1 MATTIEQLELEVQ
14 SSAGSAVSGIDSL
27 SASLAKLKAAT
38 KGGVGL
44 RTVANQL
51 NAFNTAMGNMDSS
64 APGRISSLASS
75 LEKLRNLGS
84 IKLSSTLATGI
95 TSIGQAASSIATTD
109 FSGIERLSTSMQ
121 SLVGFSAK
129 GFTSTINALTKLPK
143 VAETLNK
150 MDLDKFT
157 SQIQQLSSALSPLA
171 TQLDTIGNA
180 FGRLPSNLQRTISAT
195 DRLATA
201 NNKVA
206 MSYTDFYSKA
216 RMAIASVRGVA
227 NTIATWITQANQYIE
242 DVNLFTVSMG
252 EYAEQAQKYADI
264 VSEAVGIDPG
274 EFMRNQGVFNT
285 IIKGFGLASDRAY
298 TMSQNLTQL
307 GYDIASFYNISFE
320 NAMQKLQSG
329 ISGEL
334 EPLRRLG
341 YDLSV
346 ARLQQEAYTLG
357 ITKKVSAMTQAEKA
371 ELRYYAI
378 MTQVTDAQ
386 GDMARTLNAPA
397 NQLRVLQSQVTQCAR
412 ALGNIFLPVLSAIL
426 PYAIALAKVIRY
438 LADCIAS
445 LFGFKLADFTA
456 SLGDTSAAVGGLAD
470 DASNVADNL
479 GDATTAAK
487 KLKQATTGIDEL
499 NIISPNSDS
508 SSGSG
513 SGSGSSGSGLGIDLP
528 TYDFLDGLV
537 ESNVNKIFEKMKAH
551 LKEIGELV
559 ATIGAA
565 LLAWKI
571 AKGVMDF
578 FKMLEGF
585 KGFTVP
591 TGLLGLT
598 MLLSDMNE
606 FKKYL
611 DDFLT
616 NGASFQNIAGM
627 ISEFAGML
635 GDAFVILGNLKIGG
649 ALKIIQGVGELC
661 VAIKDIS
668 ENGINWNNVGT
679 AIRGIS
685 NIAIGIGLI
694 TSNFQVVGI
703 GMVLQ
708 GLLNVIPQ
716 IKNVITAIK
725 TGDWSVVDWSD
736 LVIGAIEVIGGIAV
750 ALGAFK
756 GLGAVGKMT
765 ETSKA
770 MGEVTTATTATSDAT
785 EVLNGASS
793 GFSSKLTSLAKNLLL
808 GIAIIAEVAVAAA
821 LIVGSIALLGAE
833 LQLVDKAWT
842 PVIANAGT
850 VAIAMGV
857 GTAMLVAVGV
867 VTAALGTAGGAMCA
881 QLGIGIAVLAEIS
894 VAADLFVG
902 EIAIMGA
909 LLDKVGQTWSPVIAN
924 APTVKTGIVT
934 GTALLVAVGVAT
946 AALGAATVASAGTI
960 PLAIGLGTAL
970 LVELAAA
977 FVVFCESLVDV
988 ANELNNNLSP
998 KLTTLNGKLP
1008 SLTTNMHNFVQFM
1021 KNFANEVVEY
1031 TKASA
1036 ISGLAATIDTI
1047 IGWFT
1052 EDPIDKLAKDVGD
1065 IYDQTKGLN
1074 DKLNLAVPELKTA
1087 KDLLTSYRD
1096 FLTKIE
1102 SLTNSGNIE
1111 LSSGLFVNMK
1121 EVGQKL
1127 VTGFVEGVKSK
1138 SSDFSNAANTLV
1150 TGFKTTLESKAKE
1163 CQSSMTTWAKNL
1175 KDWFSSKSYGAICT
1189 ETWQTY
1195 AKNIVDG
1202 FKNGVNSNYN
1212 STKSII
1218 TTWATNI
1225 KNWFSQKSQG
1235 GVCAET
1241 WKEYAKN
1248 IVDGFKNGITA
1259 NYSTSKSG
1267 ITTWATNIKNWFSQK
1282 GQGGICADTWKDYAK
1297 NVVTGF
1303 NTGISSNYSTCKS
1316 SMTTWADNVK
1326 NWFNNPNGKS
1336 LQSEFEEIGKNVIQG
1351 FINGSSNSE
1360 LWNKAKRKI
1369 RQFGEEIIQAGKD
1382 GLDEASPSKAF
1393 KQIGAFVIE
1402 GFNIGLS
1409 SMMDTSFGIMSDW
1422 TNGVCAYAPT
1432 LALAVDTSQ
1441 LSAID
1446 NTPSINRAVVA
1457 DVQSNYTVTND
1468 GFADNMET
1476 FYHNYVEPTFRE
1488 MAADMKRQADKNEQ
1502 TIVKIGNRTVTD
1514 AVTTQKKAN
1523 GYSFVK

>member
-44 RTVANQL
+44 RTVANQF

-109 FSGIERLSTSMQ
+109 FSGIERLSTSMR
-121 SLVGFSAK
+121 SLVGFSEK
-129 GFTSTINALTKLPK
+129 GFASTITALTKLPN

-180 FGRLPSNLQRTISAT
+180 FGRLPSNLRNAVSATERLTIANEKASSSYTELYHKVKMTISSMRRA
-195 DRLATA
+195 AS
-201 NNKVA
+201 
-206 MSYTDFYSKA
+206 M
-216 RMAIASVRGVA
+216 MAG
-227 NTIATWITQANQYIE
+227 WITDANQYIE
-242 DVNLFTVSMG
+242 DMNLFNTTMG
-252 EYAEQAQKYADI
+252 EYASQAQKYANA
-264 VSEAVGIDPG
+264 VSEAVGINPG

-285 IIKGFGLASDRAY
+285 IIKGFGVTSDRAY

-307 GYDIASFYNISFE
+307 GYDIASFYNVSFE
-320 NAMQKLQSG
+320 NAMLKLQSG

-346 ARLQQEAYTLG
+346 ARLQEEALALG
-357 ITKKVSAMTQAEKA
+357 ITKKVSAMNQAEKS

-386 GDMARTLNAPA
+386 GDMARTLSSPA
-397 NQLRVLQSQVTQCAR
+397 NQLRVLQAQLDLCSQS
-412 ALGNIFLPVLSAIL
+412 LGNIFLPLLSAII
-426 PYAIALAKVIRY
+426 PYAIAAAKAIRY
-438 LADCIAS
+438 LIDAIAS
-445 LFGFKLADFTA
+445 FFGYNLTDYTQSSSEAFS
-456 SLGDTSAAVGGLAD
+456 SLSSGVGDVTSGL
-470 DASNVADNL
+470 S
-479 GDATTAAK
+479 DATGAAK
-487 KLKQATTGIDEL
+487 KLKTTLLGIDEL
-499 NIISPNSDS
+499 NVFPDTSSS

-513 SGSGSSGSGLGIDLP
+513 SDSGTGSGGGLGIELP
-528 TYDFLDGLV
+528 TYDFFKDFA
-537 ESNVNKIFEKMKAH
+537 ESKVNEIFEEMKKH
-551 LKEIGELV
+551 LKEIAELV
-559 ATIGAA
+559 TTIGTG

-571 AKGVMDF
+571 ATGVMDF
-578 FKMLEGF
+578 LKYLSGF
-585 KGFTVP
+585 KGFSGG
-591 TGLLGLT
+591 TGLLGGLL
-598 MLLSDMNE
+598 MLVDMNE

-785 EVLNGASS
+785 EVLNDASS

-909 LLDKVGQTWSPVIAN
+909 LLDKVEQTWSPVIAN

-946 AALGAATVASAGTI
+946 AALGVATVASAGTI
-960 PLAIGLGTAL
+960 PLAIGLGTTL

-977 FVVFCESLVDV
+977 FVVFCESLVAV
-988 ANELNNNLSP
+988 ADELSNNLSP
-998 KLTTLNGKLP
+998 ALIRLNGQLP
-1008 SLTTNMHNFVQFM
+1008 GLTVNMQNFVRFM
-1021 KNFANEVVEY
+1021 TEFADQVVAY
-1031 TKASA
+1031 TEANA
-1036 ISGLAATIDTI
+1036 ISGLTGTIDTI

-1052 EDPIDKLAKDVGD
+1052 EDPIKKMADDVND
-1065 IYDQTKGLN
+1065 VYEQTTELN
-1074 DKLNLAVPELKTA
+1074 EKLNLAVPELETA
-1087 KDLLTSYRD
+1087 VDLLTSYGD
-1096 FLTKIE
+1096 FLGKLG
-1102 SLTNSGNIE
+1102 SLADCNVE
-1111 LSSGLFVNMK
+1111 LSSGLYLNLHEIGK
-1121 EVGQKL
+1121 NL
-1127 VTGFVEGVKSK
+1127 VTGFVDGIKSK
-1138 SSDFSNAANTLV
+1138 SSVLAQSGMDFVNTLLTAINTTWTSITTFFTTSLTDIETRVKTSWTNIETNTTISWNSIKDFFSITWTAIKTIVTTNMTAIQSNITTYTTTITSTLTASWNTVQSQTNSTWSQMVSNAQSKFSELCSTVSTKMDEATTCVKNVKWDTLGRDLVDGLLTGLKSEWNEV
-1150 TGFKTTLESKAKE
+1150 TRWVNAAADELTTTLADAFEIHSPSRVWAE
-1163 CQSSMTTWAKNL
+1163 IGNYLDLGLQEGMQNGTSGLVATATQIASSMTDAANSAVEV
-1175 KDWFSSKSYGAICT
+1175 SSTDVPSYRVNTA
-1189 ETWQTY
+1189 TY
-1195 AKNIVDG
+1195 GSENTNTD
-1202 FKNGVNSNYN
+1202 
-1212 STKSII
+1212 ST
-1218 TTWATNI
+1218 
-1225 KNWFSQKSQG
+1225 G
-1235 GVCAET
+1235 
-1241 WKEYAKN
+1241 
-1248 IVDGFKNGITA
+1248 
-1259 NYSTSKSG
+1259 G
-1267 ITTWATNIKNWFSQK
+1267 ITTLLEQILTYIQNDNRNSDIKVNIDGREVFN
-1282 GQGGICADTWKDYAK
+1282 A
-1297 NVVTGF
+1297 VVKENNRAIQRTG
-1303 NTGISSNYSTCKS
+1303 
-1316 SMTTWADNVK
+1316 
-1326 NWFNNPNGKS
+1326 
-1336 LQSEFEEIGKNVIQG
+1336 
-1351 FINGSSNSE
+1351 
-1360 LWNKAKRKI
+1360 
-1369 RQFGEEIIQAGKD
+1369 
-1382 GLDEASPSKAF
+1382 ASP
-1393 KQIGAFVIE
+1393 IRV
-1402 GFNIGLS
+1402 
-1409 SMMDTSFGIMSDW
+1409 
-1422 TNGVCAYAPT
+1422 
-1432 LALAVDTSQ
+1432 
-1441 LSAID
+1441 
-1446 NTPSINRAVVA
+1446 
-1457 DVQSNYTVTND
+1457 
-1468 GFADNMET
+1468 
-1476 FYHNYVEPTFRE
+1476 
-1488 MAADMKRQADKNEQ
+1488 
-1502 TIVKIGNRTVTD
+1502 
-1514 AVTTQKKAN
+1514 
-1523 GYSFVK
+1523 

>member
-1 MATTIEQLELEVQ
+1 MPTTIEQLELEVQ
-14 SSAGSAVSGIDSL
+14 SSSSSAVSGIDAL

-44 RTVANQL
+44 TTVANQL
-51 NAFNTAMGNMDSS
+51 QRFNTALSGMDSS
-64 APGRISSLASS
+64 APSKINALTSS
-75 LEKLRNLGS
+75 LEKLKNLGG
-84 IKLSSTLATGI
+84 IKLSSSFANQI
-95 TSIGQAASSIATTD
+95 SAIGQSAASIANTD
-109 FSGIERLSTSMQ
+109 FSGISRLTQALEPLASFKAT
-121 SLVGFSAK
+121 
-129 GFTSTINALTKLPK
+129 GFTSAISALNRLPK
-143 VAETLNK
+143 VAQTLNS
-150 MDLDKFT
+150 MDLNKFT
-157 SQIQQLSSALSPLA
+157 GQIQQLSNALAPLA
-171 TQLDTIGNA
+171 TQLDTIGTA
-180 FGRLPSNLQRTISAT
+180 FSRLPSNLQRTISAT
-195 DRLATA
+195 NRLTEE
-201 NNKVA
+201 NNKA
-206 MSYTDFYSKA
+206 ANSYMNFYAKA
-216 RMAIASVRGVA
+216 KMAIATVKNAAHVLAS
-227 NTIATWITQANQYIE
+227 WITQSNQYIE
-242 DVNLFTVSMG
+242 DLNLFTVSMG
-252 EYAEQAQKYADI
+252 EYAEQAQKYADA

-285 IIKGFGLASDRAY
+285 IIKGFGVATDRAY

-357 ITKKVSAMTQAEKA
+357 IEKKVLAMTQAEKS

-386 GDMARTLNAPA
+386 GDMARTINAPA
-397 NQLRVLQSQVTQCAR
+397 NQLRVLQAQVTQCAR
-412 ALGNIFLPVLSAIL
+412 ALGNVFLPVLSAIL
-426 PYAIALAKVIRY
+426 PYAIALAKVVRY

-445 LFGFKLADFTA
+445 LFGFKLADFTG
-456 SLGDTSAAVGGLAD
+456 SMGDTSVAVGGLAD
-470 DASNVADNL
+470 SADEATKGLN
-479 GDATTAAK
+479 DATKAAK
-487 KLKQATTGIDEL
+487 KLKNATVGIDEL
-499 NIISPNSDS
+499 NIISPDSKS
-508 SSGSG
+508 SSGNGGGSG
-513 SGSGSSGSGLGIDLP
+513 SGGGGLGIDLP

-537 ESNVNKIFEKMKAH
+537 ESNANKIFEEMKKH

-571 AKGVMDF
+571 AKSVMDF

-585 KGFTVP
+585 KGFSVP

-611 DDFLT
+611 DDFLA
-616 NGASFQNIAGM
+616 NGASFQNVAGM
-627 ISEFAGML
+627 ISEFVGMI
-635 GDAFVILGNLKIGG
+635 GDSFIIFGNLKLGG
-649 ALKIIQGVGELC
+649 ALKVVQGIGEIC

-668 ENGINWNNVGT
+668 DNGINWDNVRT

-685 NIAIGIGLI
+685 NITIGIGLI
-694 TSNFQVVGI
+694 TGNFQVVGV
-703 GMVLQ
+703 GLALR
-708 GLLNVIPQ
+708 GLLNLLPQ

-736 LVIGAIEVIGGIAV
+736 LVIGAIEVIGGVAV

-756 GLGAVGKMT
+756 GLSAVGKMT
-765 ETSKA
+765 NTASA
-770 MGEVTTATTATSDAT
+770 MGEVASATTAMSETTGTLSS
-785 EVLNGASS
+785 ASS
-793 GFSSKLTSLAKNLLL
+793 GLSTKLTSLATNLMV
-808 GIAIIAEVAVAAA
+808 GIVIITEVAAA
-821 LIVGSIALLGAE
+821 ALLIVGTIALLGKE
-833 LQLVDKAWT
+833 LELVGETWT
-842 PVIANAGT
+842 PVIASAGT
-850 VAIAMGV
+850 VATAV
-857 GTAMLVAVGV
+857 VTGTAILVSVGA
-867 VTAALGTAGGAMCA
+867 VTAALGSAGTSVCVQIGVGTA
-881 QLGIGIAVLAEIS
+881 ILAEIS
-894 VAADLFVG
+894 VAADLFIA
-902 EIAIMGA
+902 EIALMGK
-909 LLDKVGQTWSPVIAN
+909 LLDKVGQTWSPVLKT
-924 APTVKTGIVT
+924 APTIKTAIVT
-934 GTALLVAVGVAT
+934 GTALLVAIGVVT
-946 AALGAATVASAGTI
+946 AALGAATVATAGAL

-977 FVVFCESLVDV
+977 FVAFSESLVAV
-988 ANELNNNLSP
+988 AKELNENLSP
-998 KLTTLNGKLP
+998 ELIKLNGKLP
-1008 SLTTNMHNFVQFM
+1008 GLKTNMHNFVQFM
-1021 KNFANEVVEY
+1021 TDFAGEVVAY
-1031 TKASA
+1031 TKVSA

-1052 EDPIDKLAKDVGD
+1052 EDPIDKLSNDVND
-1065 IYDQTKGLN
+1065 IYEQTKGLN
-1074 DKLNLAVPELKTA
+1074 EKLNVAVPELETA
-1087 KDLLTSYRD
+1087 TKLLSSYRS
-1096 FLTKIE
+1096 FLKKMET
-1102 SLTNSGNIE
+1102 LTDTNVE
-1111 LSSGLFVNMK
+1111 LSSGMFVNMK

-1127 VTGFVEGVKSK
+1127 VTGFVEGVQSK
-1138 SSDFSNAANTLV
+1138 SGEFSNAANTLV
-1150 TGFKTTLESKAKE
+1150 TGFKTTLTSKASE

-1175 KDWFSSKSYGAICT
+1175 KDWFSSKSYGAICA

-1195 AKNIVDG
+1195 GKNIVDG

-1212 STKSII
+1212 NSKSTII
-1218 TTWATNI
+1218 TWATNI

-1235 GVCAET
+1235 GICAET
-1241 WKEYAKN
+1241 WRE
-1248 IVDGFKNGITA
+1248 
-1259 NYSTSKSG
+1259 
-1267 ITTWATNIKNWFSQK
+1267 
-1282 GQGGICADTWKDYAK
+1282 YAK
-1297 NVVTGF
+1297 NVVDGF
-1303 NTGISSNYSTCKS
+1303 TSGITSNYSNCKS
-1316 SMTTWADNVK
+1316 SMTSWATNVK
-1326 NWFNNPNGKS
+1326 NWFNSPNGTPLS
-1336 LQSEFEEIGKNVIQG
+1336 TEFETIGKNVIQG

-1409 SMMDTSFGIMSDW
+1409 SMIDTSFGIMSDW

-1441 LSAID
+1441 LSAIE
-1446 NTPSINRAVVA
+1446 NTPHLNRAVVA
-1457 DVQSNYTVTND
+1457 DVQSNYAVTND

-1476 FYHNYVEPTFRE
+1476 FYHDYVEPTFKA

-1523 GYSFVK
+1523 GYTFVK

>member
-1 MATTIEQLELEVQ
+1 MPTTIEQLELEVQ
-14 SSAGSAVSGIDSL
+14 SSSGSAVSGIDAL

-44 RTVANQL
+44 TTVANQL
-51 NAFNTAMGNMDSS
+51 QRFNTALSGMDSS
-64 APGRISSLASS
+64 APSKINALTSS
-75 LEKLRNLGS
+75 LEKLKNLGGV
-84 IKLSSTLATGI
+84 KLSSSFANQI
-95 TSIGQAASSIATTD
+95 SAIGQSAASIANTD
-109 FSGIERLSTSMQ
+109 FSGISRLTQ
-121 SLVGFSAK
+121 ALEPLVSFKAT
-129 GFTSTINALTKLPK
+129 GFTSAISALNRLPK
-143 VAETLNK
+143 VAQTLNS
-150 MDLDKFT
+150 MDLNKFT
-157 SQIQQLSSALSPLA
+157 GQIQQLSTALAPLA
-171 TQLDTIGNA
+171 TQLDTIGTA
-180 FGRLPSNLQRTISAT
+180 FSRLPSNLQRTISAT
-195 DRLATA
+195 NRLAEE
-201 NNKVA
+201 NNKA
-206 MSYTDFYSKA
+206 ANSYMNFYAKA
-216 RMAIASVRGVA
+216 KMAIATVKNAAHVLAS
-227 NTIATWITQANQYIE
+227 WITQSNQYIE
-242 DVNLFTVSMG
+242 DLNLFTVSMG
-252 EYAEQAQKYADI
+252 EYAEQAQKYADA
-264 VSEAVGIDPG
+264 VSEALGIDPG

-285 IIKGFGLASDRAY
+285 IIKGFGVATDRAY

-357 ITKKVSAMTQAEKA
+357 IEKKVSAMTQAEKS

-397 NQLRVLQSQVTQCAR
+397 NQLRVLQAQVTQCAR
-412 ALGNIFLPVLSAIL
+412 ALGNVFLPVLSAIL

-438 LADCIAS
+438 LADCIAN
-445 LFGFKLADFTA
+445 LFGFKLSDFTA
-456 SLGDTSAAVGGLAD
+456 SLGDTSSSVGGLAD
-470 DASNVADNL
+470 NAN
-479 GDATTAAK
+479 DATKGLNDATKAAK
-487 KLKQATTGIDEL
+487 KLKNATVGIDEL
-499 NIISPNSDS
+499 NIISPDSKS
-508 SSGSG
+508 SSGNGSG
-513 SGSGSSGSGLGIDLP
+513 SGSGGGLGIDLP

-537 ESNVNKIFEKMKAH
+537 ESNVNKIFEEMKKH

-571 AKGVMDF
+571 AKSVMDF
-578 FKMLEGF
+578 FKMLKGF
-585 KGFTVP
+585 KGFSVP

-616 NGASFQNIAGM
+616 NGASFQNVAGM
-627 ISEFAGML
+627 ISEFVGMI
-635 GDAFVILGNLKIGG
+635 GDSFVILGNLKLGG
-649 ALKIIQGVGELC
+649 ALKVVQGIGEIC

-668 ENGINWNNVGT
+668 DNGINWDNVRT

-685 NIAIGIGLI
+685 NITIGIGLI
-694 TSNFQVVGI
+694 TGNFQVVGV
-703 GMVLQ
+703 GLALQ
-708 GLLNVIPQ
+708 GLLNLLPQ

-736 LVIGAIEVIGGIAV
+736 LVIGAIEVIGGIAI

-756 GLGAVGKMT
+756 GLSAVGKMT
-765 ETSKA
+765 NTASA
-770 MGEVTTATTATSDAT
+770 MGEVASATTVMSETTGTLS
-785 EVLNGASS
+785 GASS
-793 GFSSKLTSLAKNLLL
+793 GLSTKLTSLATNLMV
-808 GIAIIAEVAVAAA
+808 GIVIITEVAAA
-821 LIVGSIALLGAE
+821 ALLIVGTIALLGAE
-833 LQLVDKAWT
+833 LQLVSKAWT

-850 VAIAMGV
+850 VTIAV
-857 GTAMLVAVGV
+857 VTGTAILVSVGA
-867 VTAALGTAGGAMCA
+867 VTAALGSAGTSVCVQIGVGTA
-881 QLGIGIAVLAEIS
+881 ILAEIS
-894 VAADLFVG
+894 IAADLFIA
-902 EIAIMGA
+902 EIAIMGK
-909 LLDKVGQTWSPVIAN
+909 LLDKVGQTWSPVLKT
-924 APTVKTGIVT
+924 APTIKTAIAT
-934 GTALLVAVGVAT
+934 GTALLVAIGVVT
-946 AALGAATVASAGTI
+946 AALGAATVASAGAL

-977 FVVFCESLVDV
+977 FVAFSESLVAV
-988 ANELNNNLSP
+988 AKELNENLSP
-998 KLTTLNGKLP
+998 ELIKLNGKLP
-1008 SLTTNMHNFVQFM
+1008 GLKTNMHNFVQFM
-1021 KNFANEVVEY
+1021 TDFAGEVVAY
-1031 TKASA
+1031 TKVSA

-1052 EDPIDKLAKDVGD
+1052 EDPIDKLSNDVND
-1065 IYDQTKGLN
+1065 IYEQTKGLN
-1074 DKLNLAVPELKTA
+1074 EKLNVAVPELETA
-1087 KDLLTSYRD
+1087 TKLLSSYRS
-1096 FLTKIE
+1096 FLKKMET
-1102 SLTNSGNIE
+1102 LTDTNVE
-1111 LSSGLFVNMK
+1111 LSSGMFVNMK

-1127 VTGFVEGVKSK
+1127 VTGFVEGVQSK
-1138 SSDFSNAANTLV
+1138 SGEFSNAANTLV
-1150 TGFKTTLESKAKE
+1150 TGFKTTLTSKASE

-1175 KDWFSSKSYGAICT
+1175 KDWFSSKSYGAICA

-1195 AKNIVDG
+1195 GKNIVDG

-1212 STKSII
+1212 NSKSTII
-1218 TTWATNI
+1218 TWATNI

-1241 WKEYAKN
+1241 WREYAKN
-1248 IVDGFKNGITA
+1248 IVDGFKNGITS
-1259 NYSTSKSG
+1259 NYSSSKSG
-1267 ITTWATNIKNWFSQK
+1267 IITWAN
-1282 GQGGICADTWKDYAK
+1282 
-1297 NVVTGF
+1297 
-1303 NTGISSNYSTCKS
+1303 
-1316 SMTTWADNVK
+1316 NVK
-1326 NWFNNPNGKS
+1326 NWFNSPNGTPLS
-1336 LQSEFEEIGKNVIQG
+1336 TEFETIGKNVIQG

-1441 LSAID
+1441 LSAIE
-1446 NTPSINRAVVA
+1446 NTPYLNRAVVA
-1457 DVQSNYTVTND
+1457 DVQSNYAVTND

-1476 FYHNYVEPTFRE
+1476 FYHDYVEPTFKA

-1523 GYSFVK
+1523 GYTFVK

>member
-1 MATTIEQLELEVQ
+1 MPTTIEQLELEVQ
-14 SSAGSAVSGIDSL
+14 SSSGSAVSGIDAL

-38 KGGVGL
+38 KGGAGL
-44 RTVANQL
+44 TTVVNQL
-51 NAFNTAMGNMDSS
+51 QRFNTALSGMDSS
-64 APGRISSLASS
+64 APSKINALTSS
-75 LEKLRNLGS
+75 LEKLKNLDGV
-84 IKLSSTLATGI
+84 KLSSSFANQI
-95 TSIGQAASSIATTD
+95 SAIGQSAASIANTD
-109 FSGIERLSTSMQ
+109 FSGISRLTQALEPLASFKAT
-121 SLVGFSAK
+121 
-129 GFTSTINALTKLPK
+129 GFTSAISALNRLPK
-143 VAETLNK
+143 VAQTLNS
-150 MDLDKFT
+150 MNLNKFT
-157 SQIQQLSSALSPLA
+157 GQIQQLSTALAPLA
-171 TQLDTIGNA
+171 TQLDTIGTA
-180 FGRLPSNLQRTISAT
+180 FSRLPSNLQRTISAT
-195 DRLATA
+195 NRLTEE
-201 NNKVA
+201 NNKA
-206 MSYTDFYSKA
+206 ANSYMNFYAKA
-216 RMAIASVRGVA
+216 KMAIATVKNAAHVLAS
-227 NTIATWITQANQYIE
+227 WITQSNQYIE

-252 EYAEQAQKYADI
+252 EYTEQAQKYADA

-285 IIKGFGLASDRAY
+285 IIKGFGVATGRAY

-357 ITKKVSAMTQAEKA
+357 IEKKVSAMTQAEKS

-386 GDMARTLNAPA
+386 GDMARTINAPA
-397 NQLRVLQSQVTQCAR
+397 NQLRVLQAQVTQCAR
-412 ALGNIFLPVLSAIL
+412 ALGNVFLPVLSAIL
-426 PYAIALAKVIRY
+426 PYAIALAKVVRY

-445 LFGFKLADFTA
+445 LFGFKLADFTG
-456 SLGDTSAAVGGLAD
+456 SMGDTSVAVGGLAD
-470 DASNVADNL
+470 SADEATKGLN
-479 GDATTAAK
+479 DATKAAK
-487 KLKQATTGIDEL
+487 KLKNATVGIDEL
-499 NIISPNSDS
+499 NIISPDSKS
-508 SSGSG
+508 SSGNGSG
-513 SGSGSSGSGLGIDLP
+513 SGSGGGLGIDLP

-537 ESNVNKIFEKMKAH
+537 ESNVNKIFEEMKKH

-571 AKGVMDF
+571 AKSVMDF

-585 KGFTVP
+585 KGFSVP

-616 NGASFQNIAGM
+616 NGASFQNVAGM
-627 ISEFAGML
+627 ISEFVGMI
-635 GDAFVILGNLKIGG
+635 GDSFVILGNLKLGG
-649 ALKIIQGVGELC
+649 ALKVVQGIGEIC

-668 ENGINWNNVGT
+668 DNGINWDNVRT

-685 NIAIGIGLI
+685 NITIGIGLI
-694 TSNFQVVGI
+694 TGNFQVVGV
-703 GMVLQ
+703 GLALQ
-708 GLLNVIPQ
+708 GLLNLLPQ

-756 GLGAVGKMT
+756 GLSAVGKMT
-765 ETSKA
+765 NTASA
-770 MGEVTTATTATSDAT
+770 MGEVASATTAMSETTGALSS
-785 EVLNGASS
+785 ASS
-793 GFSSKLTSLAKNLLL
+793 GLSTKLTSLATNLMA
-808 GIAIIAEVAVAAA
+808 GIVIITEVAAA
-821 LIVGSIALLGAE
+821 ALLIVGTIALLGKE
-833 LQLVDKAWT
+833 LELVGETWT
-842 PVIANAGT
+842 PVIASAGT
-850 VAIAMGV
+850 VAIAV
-857 GTAMLVAVGV
+857 VTGTAILVSVGA
-867 VTAALGTAGGAMCA
+867 VTAALGSAGTSVCVQIGVGTA
-881 QLGIGIAVLAEIS
+881 ILAEIS
-894 VAADLFVG
+894 VAADLFIA
-902 EIAIMGA
+902 EIALMGK
-909 LLDKVGQTWSPVIAN
+909 LLDKVGQTWFPVLKT
-924 APTVKTGIVT
+924 APTIKTAIVT
-934 GTALLVAVGVAT
+934 GTALLVAIGVVT
-946 AALGAATVASAGTI
+946 AALGAATVATAGAL

-977 FVVFCESLVDV
+977 FVAFSESLVAV
-988 ANELNNNLSP
+988 AKELNENLSP
-998 KLTTLNGKLP
+998 ELIKLNGKLP
-1008 SLTTNMHNFVQFM
+1008 GLKTNMHNFVQFM
-1021 KNFANEVVEY
+1021 TDFAGEVVAY
-1031 TKASA
+1031 TKVSA

-1052 EDPIDKLAKDVGD
+1052 EDPIDKLSNDVND
-1065 IYDQTKGLN
+1065 IYEQTKGLN
-1074 DKLNLAVPELKTA
+1074 EKLNVAVPELETA
-1087 KDLLTSYRD
+1087 TKLLSSYRS
-1096 FLTKIE
+1096 FLKKMET
-1102 SLTNSGNIE
+1102 LTDTNVE
-1111 LSSGLFVNMK
+1111 LSSGMFVNMK

-1127 VTGFVEGVKSK
+1127 VTGFVEGVQSK
-1138 SSDFSNAANTLV
+1138 SGEFSNAANTLV
-1150 TGFKTTLESKAKE
+1150 TGFKTTLTSKASE

-1175 KDWFSSKSYGAICT
+1175 KDWFSSKSYGAICA

-1195 AKNIVDG
+1195 GKNIVDG

-1212 STKSII
+1212 NSKSTII
-1218 TTWATNI
+1218 TWATNI

-1235 GVCAET
+1235 GICAET
-1241 WKEYAKN
+1241 WRE
-1248 IVDGFKNGITA
+1248 
-1259 NYSTSKSG
+1259 
-1267 ITTWATNIKNWFSQK
+1267 
-1282 GQGGICADTWKDYAK
+1282 YAK
-1297 NVVTGF
+1297 NVVDGF
-1303 NTGISSNYSTCKS
+1303 TSGITSNYSNCKS
-1316 SMTTWADNVK
+1316 SMTSWATNVK
-1326 NWFNNPNGKS
+1326 NWFNSPNGTPLS
-1336 LQSEFEEIGKNVIQG
+1336 TEFETIGKNVIQG

-1409 SMMDTSFGIMSDW
+1409 SMIDTSFGIMSDW

-1441 LSAID
+1441 LSAIE
-1446 NTPSINRAVVA
+1446 NTPHLNRAVVA
-1457 DVQSNYTVTND
+1457 DVQSNYAVTND

-1476 FYHNYVEPTFRE
+1476 FYHDYVEPTFKA

-1523 GYSFVK
+1523 GYTFVK

>member
-1 MATTIEQLELEVQ
+1 MPTTIEQLELEVQ
-14 SSAGSAVSGIDSL
+14 SSSSSAVSGIDAL

-44 RTVANQL
+44 TTVANQL
-51 NAFNTAMGNMDSS
+51 QRFNTALSGMDSS
-64 APGRISSLASS
+64 APSKINALTSS
-75 LEKLRNLGS
+75 LEKLKNLGGV
-84 IKLSSTLATGI
+84 KLSSSFANQI
-95 TSIGQAASSIATTD
+95 SAIGQSAASITNTD
-109 FSGIERLSTSMQ
+109 FSGISRLTQALEPLASFKAT
-121 SLVGFSAK
+121 
-129 GFTSTINALTKLPK
+129 GFTSAISALNRLPK
-143 VAETLNK
+143 VAQTLNS
-150 MDLDKFT
+150 MDLNKFT
-157 SQIQQLSSALSPLA
+157 GQIQQLSTALAPLA
-171 TQLDTIGNA
+171 TQLDTIGTA
-180 FGRLPSNLQRTISAT
+180 FSRLPSNLQRTISAT
-195 DRLATA
+195 NRLTEE
-201 NNKVA
+201 NNKA
-206 MSYTDFYSKA
+206 ANSYMNFYAKA
-216 RMAIASVRGVA
+216 KMAIATVKNAAHVLAS
-227 NTIATWITQANQYIE
+227 WITQSNQYIE
-242 DVNLFTVSMG
+242 DLNLFTVSMG
-252 EYAEQAQKYADI
+252 EYAEQAQKYADA

-285 IIKGFGLASDRAY
+285 IIKGFGVATDRAY

-357 ITKKVSAMTQAEKA
+357 IEKKVSAMTQAEKS

-397 NQLRVLQSQVTQCAR
+397 NQFRVLQAQVTQCAR
-412 ALGNIFLPVLSAIL
+412 ALGNVFLPVLSAIL
-426 PYAIALAKVIRY
+426 PYAIALVKVIRY

-445 LFGFKLADFTA
+445 LFGFKLSDFTA
-456 SLGDTSAAVGGLAD
+456 SLGDTSSSVGGLAD
-470 DASNVADNL
+470 NAN
-479 GDATTAAK
+479 DATKGLNDATKAAK
-487 KLKQATTGIDEL
+487 KLKNATVGIDEL
-499 NIISPNSDS
+499 NIISPDSKS
-508 SSGSG
+508 SSGNGSG
-513 SGSGSSGSGLGIDLP
+513 SGSGGGLGIDLP
-528 TYDFLDGLV
+528 TYDFFDGLV
-537 ESNVNKIFEKMKAH
+537 ESNVNEIFEEMKKH

-571 AKGVMDF
+571 AKSVMDF

-585 KGFTVP
+585 KGFSVP

-616 NGASFQNIAGM
+616 NGASFQNVAGM
-627 ISEFAGML
+627 ISEFVGMI
-635 GDAFVILGNLKIGG
+635 GDFFVILGNLKLGG
-649 ALKIIQGVGELC
+649 ALKVVQGIGEIC

-668 ENGINWNNVGT
+668 DNGINGDNVRT

-694 TSNFQVVGI
+694 TGNFQVVSVGL
-703 GMVLQ
+703 VLQ
-708 GLLNVIPQ
+708 GLLNVLPQ

-736 LVIGAIEVIGGIAV
+736 LVIGAIEVIAGIAL

-756 GLGAVGKMT
+756 GLSAVGKMT
-765 ETSKA
+765 NTASA
-770 MGEVTTATTATSDAT
+770 MGEVASATTAMSETTATLS
-785 EVLNGASS
+785 GASS
-793 GFSSKLTSLAKNLLL
+793 GLSTKLTSLATNLMV
-808 GIAIIAEVAVAAA
+808 GIVIITEVAAA
-821 LIVGSIALLGAE
+821 ALLIVGTIALLGKE
-833 LQLVDKAWT
+833 LQLVSEAWT
-842 PVIANAGT
+842 PVIAKAGT
-850 VAIAMGV
+850 VATAV
-857 GTAMLVAVGV
+857 VTGTAILVSVGA
-867 VTAALGTAGGAMCA
+867 VTAALGSAGTSVCVQIGVGTA
-881 QLGIGIAVLAEIS
+881 ILAEIS
-894 VAADLFVG
+894 VAADLFIA
-902 EIAIMGA
+902 EIALMGK
-909 LLDKVGQTWSPVIAN
+909 LLDKVGQTWSPVLKT
-924 APTVKTGIVT
+924 APTIKTAIVT
-934 GTALLVAVGVAT
+934 GTALLVAIGVVT
-946 AALGAATVASAGTI
+946 AALGAATVATAGAL

-977 FVVFCESLVDV
+977 FVAFSESLVAV
-988 ANELNNNLSP
+988 AKELNENLSP
-998 KLTTLNGKLP
+998 ELIKLNGKLP
-1008 SLTTNMHNFVQFM
+1008 GLKTNMHNFVQFM
-1021 KNFANEVVEY
+1021 TDFAGEVVAY
-1031 TKASA
+1031 TKVSA

-1052 EDPIDKLAKDVGD
+1052 EDPIDKLSNDVND
-1065 IYDQTKGLN
+1065 IYEQTKGLN
-1074 DKLNLAVPELKTA
+1074 EKLNVAVPELETA
-1087 KDLLTSYRD
+1087 TKLLSSYRS
-1096 FLTKIE
+1096 FLKKMET
-1102 SLTNSGNIE
+1102 LTDTNVE
-1111 LSSGLFVNMK
+1111 LSSGMFVNMK

-1127 VTGFVEGVKSK
+1127 VTGFVEGVQSK
-1138 SSDFSNAANTLV
+1138 SGEFSNAANTLV
-1150 TGFKTTLESKAKE
+1150 TGFKTTLTSKASE

-1175 KDWFSSKSYGAICT
+1175 KDWFSSKSYGAICA

-1195 AKNIVDG
+1195 GKNIVDG

-1212 STKSII
+1212 NSKSTII
-1218 TTWATNI
+1218 TWATNI
-1225 KNWFSQKSQG
+1225 KNWFGQKSQG
-1235 GVCAET
+1235 SICAET
-1241 WKEYAKN
+1241 WQEYAKN
-1248 IVDGFKNGITA
+1248 IVDGFTNGIT
-1259 NYSTSKSG
+1259 
-1267 ITTWATNIKNWFSQK
+1267 
-1282 GQGGICADTWKDYAK
+1282 
-1297 NVVTGF
+1297 
-1303 NTGISSNYSTCKS
+1303 SNYSNCKS
-1316 SMTTWADNVK
+1316 SMTSWANNVK
-1326 NWFNNPNGKS
+1326 NWFNSPNGMPLS
-1336 LQSEFEEIGKNVIQG
+1336 TEFETIGKNVIQG
-1351 FINGSSNSE
+1351 FIDGSSNSE

-1369 RQFGEEIIQAGKD
+1369 RKFGEEIIQAGKD

-1441 LSAID
+1441 LSAIE
-1446 NTPSINRAVVA
+1446 NTPHLNRTVVA
-1457 DVQSNYTVTND
+1457 DVQSNYAVTND

-1476 FYHNYVEPTFRE
+1476 FYHDYVEPTFKA

-1523 GYSFVK
+1523 GYTFVK